1 MFKVRVYFGAVTGGQ
16 NGISGSPR
24 AAGNY
29 VFRTHSITFTR
40 NDVYMTSTHTHTNYS
55 PVAYIQ
61 NSIDSMYF
69 MMFIQFRIST
79 KLFHVS
85 R

>member
-1 MFKVRVYFGAVTGGQ
+1 MFKVCVYFGAVTGGQ
-16 NGISGSPR
+16 NGISGPAGV
-24 AAGNY
+24 AANY

-69 MMFIQFRIST
+69 MMFFQLRIST
-79 KLFHVS
+79 NYLM
-85 R
+85 